1 MEKKA
6 IISIVSN
13 ASMEDGDVIEVVSPG
28 NRDIWYGRNNYNFN
42 NKR

>member
-28 NRDIWYGRNNYNFN
+28 KYING
-42 NKR
+42 